1 MAIEN
6 IIGSWKEV
14 RSGLVDEAAQ
24 IPADQFS
31 FRAAP
36 DCRSVKELL
45 QHLVEVQKFLT
56 GEICRPDTN
65 LMRGSFAEQVKN
77 YAPNVRSI
85 EDKDGLLDLLRT
97 TMEESGA
104 KLQSAANEMGNPMKR
119 FDGKE
124 MTKLAFV
131 SFAIAH
137 EMYHRGQLTVYE
149 RLLGI
154 EPMLTQR
161 FRKAFGETPP

>member
-6 IIGSWKEV
+6 VIGSWKEV
-14 RSGLVDEAAQ
+14 RSGLIDEATQ
-24 IPADQFS
+24 ISADQFS

-65 LMRGSFAEQVKN
+65 LMRGSFAEQIKN
-77 YAPNVRSI
+77 YAPDVRSV
-85 EDKDGLLDLLRT
+85 EDKDGLLDLLRA
-97 TMEESGA
+97 TMEESSA